1 MQGFYVEVIGS
12 RSFAS
17 IWYWIVFAVVWTR
30 ATHWTLGVP
39 YEDARNSQRFGG
51 QHQIDFEVKIEIN
64 IRKTLEL
71 FENHSAVFTA
81 AAAFCL
87 ATVFTLGQLSAD
99 IPPQYCLG
107 FVDPSGAGFARRPRH
122 RRTPCARLYLASP
135 RKTGHRRCCHFLRR
149 LLGRFP
155 NLVLALRWDILT
167 GACPQDKARL
177 NARHGTTI

>member
-87 ATVFTLGQLSAD
+87 ATVFTLGFYHNLQFMQASFLLIFPLSIVSALSIHLAQVLRD
-99 IPPQYCLG
+99 GHVTGEPLVRAYIW
-107 FVDPSGAGFARRPRH
+107 H
-122 RRTPCARLYLASP
+122 RRVKQAIGAVAIFFAAFWGVSQTLFSP
-135 RKTGHRRCCHFLRR
+135 Y
-149 LLGRFP
+149 
-155 NLVLALRWDILT
+155 A
-167 GACPQDKARL
+167 
-177 NARHGTTI
+177 GTF